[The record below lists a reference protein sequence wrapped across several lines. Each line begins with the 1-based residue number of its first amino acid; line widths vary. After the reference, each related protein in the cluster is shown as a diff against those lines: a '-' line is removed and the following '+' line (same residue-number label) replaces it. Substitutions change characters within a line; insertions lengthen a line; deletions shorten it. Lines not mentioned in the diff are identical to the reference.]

1 MTLSRCSLDANEK
14 ADVKIDSQTEER
26 LHTLS
31 MLARH
36 SINGVENHAK
46 SLLMTVSLAQ
56 WC

>member
-46 SLLMTVSLAQ
+46 SLLMTISFAK